1 MNMCGF
7 LLRTVL
13 LSVILYLLL
22 GIEAAIHVV
31 TLGGQILGAAAVGLL
46 TAIYHT
52 LARYFFANKWIGRIV
67 AAMWS
72 GLTVIVIVRVLPGY
86 TVLDATLFSYIVS
99 VFCLISWA
107 INYFIKDK

>member
-1 MNMCGF
+1 MCGF

-22 GIEAAIHVV
+22 GIESATHIV

-46 TAIYHT
+46 TAVYHVFV
-52 LARYFFANKWIGRIV
+52 RHFFVHQRIGRIV
-67 AAMWS
+67 AAIWS
-72 GLTVIVIVRVLPGY
+72 GLTVIVIVKILPGY
-86 TVLDATLFSYIVS
+86 KVVDATLFSYVVS

-107 INYFIKDK
+107 TNYLIKDK